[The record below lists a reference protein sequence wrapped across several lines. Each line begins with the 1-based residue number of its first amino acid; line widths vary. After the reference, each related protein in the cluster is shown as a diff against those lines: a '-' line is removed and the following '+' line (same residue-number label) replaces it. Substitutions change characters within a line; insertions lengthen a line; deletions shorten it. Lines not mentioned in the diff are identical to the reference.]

1 MASSDNCQAGQ
12 AGCWDARDGFKVTT
26 MIIKKASPMANPK
39 LQAKSPETSPDR
51 FRALAQ
57 EGADL
62 ACLVAANE
70 ACPPDLLRTLAE
82 HTVAKVRQRVVANP
96 QTPVE
101 VVAKLGS
108 QFPEQLLDNPAFD
121 TYLLERPDL
130 LEGIGASALRSLV
143 KRDICPMGFWEY
155 AARFDDQASQLYLLM
170 NAAAPKMAVERLL
183 QSAHRSVKDAAQWH
197 INLQVKPLKNWR
209 GILTASVAKSLSVE
223 QPNEAI
229 NALAYVVANILDM
242 RGHAWAQEI
251 GESDILGFRTP
262 GFQISS
268 LAANPSTP
276 PSVLERLAE
285 DKSADGWDS
294 VAFNPSTPASL
305 LEHLAGHKDED
316 IRKSVAQNPAAPPS
330 ILELLAEDKK
340 APVRWWVAANP
351 STPGYVLERLA
362 KDRNEIVRSN
372 VASNLSAP
380 PAVLESLA
388 EDKEESIRT
397 AVAHNPCTPP
407 RQLKRWV
414 DDKIERLGRSI
425 ASLQTSANWDRYGDE
440 LALEGTEFFLATLAA
455 NPSTPVS
462 ALERLAKVQRKV
474 VQRGLA
480 QNPSTPLSVL
490 EQLAVE
496 KTVVVRAAV
505 ASNLS
510 APVVLLERLAVDDK
524 KDVRKSIAQNNSTPG
539 FILDRLAGDQ
549 DKGIRMSVAGNL
561 STPATVLERLAEDID
576 KVSRTAAA
584 ANPSAPMF
592 LLEHLACSD
601 EPDVRKSVAEN
612 RSTPGFVLARLA
624 GDKDKNIRTCVA
636 GNPSTPGFVLERLAE
651 DTDAHTRTVVAGNPS
666 SPGSVLQ
673 RMLLVS
679 TEVSPEIIKR
689 VTISIAGSDP
699 LSDLM
704 ALRAQILGNLTS
716 GTTPSASRLLGLR
729 LPDCPAIIL
738 AKALPST
745 DWRERCYIASNPNAP
760 VTSLQL
766 LAQDGNVVVRAAAQ
780 ERLNAERL

>member
-1 MASSDNCQAGQ
+1 MA
-12 AGCWDARDGFKVTT
+12 K
-26 MIIKKASPMANPK
+26 PYPK
-39 LQAKSPETSPDR
+39 LEATSPETSADR
-51 FRALAQ
+51 FRALVQ
-57 EGADL
+57 EGADF
-62 ACLVAANE
+62 ASLVAANE

-82 HTVAKVRQRVVANP
+82 HKDAKVRQRVVANP

-197 INLQVKPLKNWR
+197 VNLQVKPLKNWR

-223 QPNEAI
+223 QPSEAI
-229 NALAYVVANILDM
+229 NALAYIVANILDM

-251 GESDILGFRTP
+251 GESDILRFRTP

-305 LEHLAGHKDED
+305 LERLAGHKDED
-316 IRKSVAQNPAAPPS
+316 IRESVAQNPAAPPL

-340 APVRWWVAANP
+340 TPVRWWVAANP

-414 DDKIERLGRSI
+414 DDKIDRFGRTI
-425 ASLQTSANWDRYGDE
+425 ASLQTSADWDRYGDE
-440 LALEGTEFFLATLAA
+440 LALESTEFFLATLAA

-474 VQRGLA
+474 VQRHLV

-505 ASNLS
+505 ASSPS
-510 APVVLLERLAVDDK
+510 APVVLLERLALDDQ
-524 KDVRKSIAQNNSTPG
+524 KDVRKSIAQNVSAPG
-539 FILDRLAGDQ
+539 FILDRLAGDA
-549 DKGIRMSVAGNL
+549 DKGIRMRVAGNL
-561 STPATVLERLAEDID
+561 STPGSVLERLAGDEDKD
-576 KVSRTAAA
+576 TRTAAA
-584 ANPSAPMF
+584 ANRSAPIF
-592 LLEHLACSD
+592 LLDHLALSD
-601 EPDVRKSVAEN
+601 EPDVRRSVAEN
-612 RSTPGFVLARLA
+612 TSAPGFVLARLA
-624 GDKDKNIRTCVA
+624 EDEDKNTRTCVA
-636 GNPSTPGFVLERLAE
+636 GNPSTPVSALERLAE
-651 DTDAHTRTVVAGNPS
+651 DTDTNIRTVVAGNPS

-673 RMLLVS
+673 RLFLVS
-679 TEVSPEIIKR
+679 TEVSSEIINR
-689 VTISIAGSDP
+689 VTTSVAGSDP

-704 ALRAQILGNLTS
+704 ALRAQMLGKLTS

-729 LPDCPAIIL
+729 LPYCPVVTL
-738 AKALPST
+738 EKAQRST
-745 DWRERCYIASNPNAP
+745 DWRERCSVASNPNTPLA
-760 VTSLQL
+760 VVQL
-766 LAQDGNVVVRAAAQ
+766 LAQDGNVLVRAAAQ
-780 ERLNAERL
+780 ERLNAEKR